1 VGLTLGSYGLGLLA
15 GVLST
20 LSPCVLPILP
30 IVLAGA
36 VAGHR
41 LGPLALAAGLSLSFV
56 TIGLFVALIG
66 FQIGLDGEV
75 MRILAAA
82 MLAAL
87 GIVLI
92 SPALQRRLAAGASS
106 LGGVAARFQPE
117 GLTGQFV
124 LGLLLGAAWSPCVGP
139 TLGAAATLAA
149 QRQSV
154 GSVALVMLMFGV
166 GAALPL
172 VLIGALSRE
181 AMQRWRGRLLG
192 AGNSGKKALG
202 ALMLALAVLMIAGV
216 DRQLEAVLVDLSPGW
231 LTALTTRF

>member
-1 VGLTLGSYGLGLLA
+1 MGLTLGSYGLGLLA